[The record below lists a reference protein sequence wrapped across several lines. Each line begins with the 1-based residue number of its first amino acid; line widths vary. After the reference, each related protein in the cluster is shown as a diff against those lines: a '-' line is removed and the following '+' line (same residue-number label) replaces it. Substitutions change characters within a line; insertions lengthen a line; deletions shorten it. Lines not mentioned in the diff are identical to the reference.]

1 MARSNHVGKMLRQV
15 LSLSLAPAVVACGI
29 DTDGFEIPACGPEG
43 RVVQLSDLRTAEEV
57 DYIELVDIGE
67 GGVSERR
74 KIESTGTKC
83 ASASNAATCE
93 ASLAAATSAQ
103 GFRLGDC
110 ADFCPRQILVT
121 NVGDAVD
128 VLDTSEAV
136 LALIRPIDT
145 PGEAILAASLAG
157 YRVACSNPD
166 EGGVRTAS
174 GGFEVLGTKYTAV
187 CVPIERTLY
196 LLGVDADGVVKEIDS
211 EVIESESGVCIGR
224 RPAGLARRKARGST
238 RVGAYLASVA
248 HLEAASVDA
257 FESLAAEL
265 AHHGAPPSLLHRA
278 DHARRDEVRHARVMR
293 RLACRHGGRFRAP
306 VVTKGAP
313 RSLEAI
319 ALDNAVEGC
328 VRETFGAL
336 VGMWQA
342 RAAEDPAVRRA
353 MRRIALDEAR
363 HASLAWAIDEW
374 IRPRLDAAARAR
386 VEAARRATLEIVVAE
401 ARAGN
406 DPELVSTLG
415 LPDGHAGERLAR
427 HFAAAVHAL
436 SA

>member
-1 MARSNHVGKMLRQV
+1 MARSNHVGKILRHV
-15 LSLSLAPAVVACGI
+15 LALSIAPAAVACGI
-29 DTDGFEIPACGPEG
+29 DTSGFEPLVCGPADG
-43 RVVQLSDLRTAEEV
+43 TRYLSDLRPSEEL
-57 DYIELVDIGE
+57 DYMELVDIGE
-67 GGVSERR
+67 GGIGERR
-74 KIESTGTKC
+74 PIDSFGEKC
-83 ASASNAATCE
+83 GSATDAAACE
-93 ASLAAATSAQ
+93 AAIDAASSMQ

-110 ADFCPRQILVT
+110 VDFCPRHVLVT
-121 NVGDAVD
+121 NAADAVD
-128 VLDTSEAV
+128 VLDTKEAV
-136 LALIRPIDT
+136 LALIRPIDSE
-145 PGEAILAASLAG
+145 GEAVLAASLAG
-157 YRVACSNPD
+157 YRIPCNDSD
-166 EGGVRTAS
+166 EGGVRAAS
-174 GGFEVLGTKYTAV
+174 SGFEVLGTKYTAV
-187 CVPIERTLY
+187 CDPIERTLY
-196 LLGVDADGVVKEIDS
+196 RLAVDADGNVTEVES
-211 EVIESESGVCIGR
+211 AVIESEAGACIGR

-257 FESLAAEL
+257 FGALAAEL
-265 AHHGAPPSLLHRA
+265 SHHGAPRA
-278 DHARRDEVRHARVMR
+278 LVERAEIARRDEVRHARVMR
-293 RLACRHGGRFRAP
+293 RLASRHGGRFRAP
-306 VVTKGAP
+306 SVAKQAS

-342 RAAEDPAVRRA
+342 RAAKDPAVRRA

-386 VEAARRATLEIVVAE
+386 IEAARLATLDAVAAE

-406 DPELVSTLG
+406 APELVTTLG
-415 LPDGHAGERLAR
+415 LPDGAAGERLAR
-427 HFAAAVHAL
+427 HFKDAVLAL